1 MAGLKQILRPALDFV
16 LPPRCPCCG
25 EILPAD
31 GGFCSECWQRLHF
44 IAPPWCASCAL
55 PLPYSTDEAL
65 QCASCLAQAPQHD
78 GIRAAVAYDDN
89 SRMVALRLKY
99 GGKIGLARMIAMQLV
114 RHVPE
119 DRQGLIITPVPLH
132 WTRLWR
138 RSFNQSAL
146 IAHELA
152 RLSGVEM
159 WPALLIRQRMT
170 PSLRGLSVKERNK
183 AVGTAFAINPRHAD
197 RIKGARIILVDDVL
211 TTGATSDGC
220 FKVLHKG
227 GASWMQLF
235 CWARVLRGNA
245 ADGASPVGLDA

>member
-1 MAGLKQILRPALDFV
+1 MAVLDQLLRPALDFV

-25 EILPAD
+25 DILSAD
-31 GGFCSECWQRLHF
+31 GSFCAGCWQSLHF
-44 IAPPWCASCAL
+44 IVPPWCASCAV
-55 PLPYSTDEAL
+55 PLPFANDDGL
-65 QCASCLAQAPQHD
+65 QCASCLAAKPLHN

-89 SRMVALRLKY
+89 SRAVALRLKY
-99 GGKIGLARMIAMQLV
+99 GGKIGLARMIAAQLL
-114 RHVPE
+114 RHMP
-119 DRQGLIITPVPLH
+119 DDKDGLLIVPVPLH

-146 IAHELA
+146 IASELS

-159 WPALLIRQRMT
+159 LPDLLVRQRMT
-170 PSLRGLSVKERNK
+170 PSLRGLSAKERK
-183 AVGTAFAINPRHAD
+183 KTVGTAFAMSPRYAD
-197 RIKGARIILVDDVL
+197 RVKGARIILVDDVL

-220 FKVLHKG
+220 FKTLRKG

-245 ADGASPVGLDA
+245 ADGALPTGLDA